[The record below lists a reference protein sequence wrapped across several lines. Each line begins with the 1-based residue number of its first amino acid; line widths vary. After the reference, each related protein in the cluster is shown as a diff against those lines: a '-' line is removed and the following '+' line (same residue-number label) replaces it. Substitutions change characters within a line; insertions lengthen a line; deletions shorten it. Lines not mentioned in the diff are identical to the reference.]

1 MYISED
7 LQQELDFFKR
17 TNEHFEIEAGKSSTE
32 VKNATNEILYMAMSA
47 SLVMD
52 YSEDGFFENFV
63 ITDKSISGRS
73 ELQIDAYALIETESS
88 KVKQLHIFQYK
99 LYAND
104 SKSASPVELLNF
116 ATFVNNNFVHP
127 EFLEKPSDNEVV
139 AEIKTKCDEFL
150 KGRRDRR
157 IIVYCHY
164 INNATG
170 IYRNNEKEIN
180 NVLARFNADRQLLGF
195 SIQVYGVKEILELVR
210 EGKIQVGSES
220 LELVNE
226 GMYSYRLED
235 NSKRE
240 SLGLPKKVI
249 VGMCNVNEFIRLQ
262 NKYHHNQLYAENIR
276 LYLGDRGNV
285 NKDIIATITSS
296 ESLWFPYMNNGISI
310 ICDSLAIGNTNA
322 AKHVQTFTLENM
334 QIINGCQTVN
344 ALYSAKYGENT
355 RDNFRPANVMVRI
368 YEINP
373 SQTDF
378 KMNIIKA
385 TNNQNSV
392 KSYSLMAND
401 PIQIRIAEVLRKFN
415 IIYDR
420 KGEGKN
426 IQGNQMII
434 SMVNVASAYRA
445 VYLFMA
451 RSLRSGLG
459 KSRVFQKT
467 EYDKIFNGNLL
478 EEGNEKQLDELCF
491 KFIIA
496 NGILDA
502 IREQI
507 QQDNAKYLGKLP
519 IFKKSTYYLA
529 GYMYASRKTDFDTL
543 QKNMTEVFQSDNEQ
557 KLRGMNFPNKVT
569 EIVRTYFD
577 AMITSFIAFY
587 NNLKDIDKTDIDNL
601 LKNKSFDEAYKKEL
615 ETMIGKLPDIED

>member
-52 YSEDGFFENFV
+52 YSGDGFFENFV

-434 SMVNVASAYRA
+434 SMVNVALAYRA

-459 KSRVFQKT
+459 KSRVFQKA

>member
-195 SIQVYGVKEILELVR
+195 SIQVYGVKEILELAR

-401 PIQIRIAEVLRKFN
+401 PIQIRIAEVLKKFN

-434 SMVNVASAYRA
+434 SMVNVALAYRA

-459 KSRVFQKT
+459 KSRVFQKA
-467 EYDKIFNGNLL
+467 EYDKIFNSNLL

-569 EIVRTYFD
+569 EIVKTYFD
-577 AMITSFIAFY
+577 AMVTSFIAFY

-615 ETMIGKLPDIED
+615 ETKIVKLPDIED

>member
-116 ATFVNNNFVHP
+116 VTFVNNNFVHP

-150 KGRRDRR
+150 KERRDRR

-434 SMVNVASAYRA
+434 SMVNVALAYRA

-459 KSRVFQKT
+459 KSRVFQKA

>member
-195 SIQVYGVKEILELVR
+195 SIQVYGVKEILELAR

-434 SMVNVASAYRA
+434 SMVNVALAYRA

-459 KSRVFQKT
+459 KSRVFQKA

>member
-434 SMVNVASAYRA
+434 SMVNVALAYRA
-445 VYLFMA
+445 VYLLMA

-467 EYDKIFNGNLL
+467 EYDKIFNSNLL

-569 EIVRTYFD
+569 EIVKTYFD
-577 AMITSFIAFY
+577 AMVTSFIAFY

>member
-195 SIQVYGVKEILELVR
+195 SIQVYGVKEILELAR

-434 SMVNVASAYRA
+434 SMVNVALAYRA